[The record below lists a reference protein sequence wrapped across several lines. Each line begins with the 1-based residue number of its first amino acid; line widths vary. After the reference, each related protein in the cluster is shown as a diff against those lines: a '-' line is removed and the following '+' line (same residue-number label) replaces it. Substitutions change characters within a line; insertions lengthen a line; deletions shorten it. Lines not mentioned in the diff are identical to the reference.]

1 MAQIDDDLMTWDDVR
16 GLKNWSGIFIGNGA
30 SVAVWQ
36 NFNYGSLFN
45 QAKNLNDEDKRL
57 SNEDLLL
64 FEEQDTHN
72 FEQVLGDLATARN
85 VCRIL
90 GKPHD
95 EIDARYRSIQVA
107 LFEAVK
113 SIHVSWEECES
124 AGVLTK
130 LGTYFKSMKWVF
142 STNYDL
148 LLYWSLMHVNANPLD
163 FFFGEGLT
171 FDAAETDVYSRED
184 RTQVFYLH
192 GSVHIF
198 KDRYGQT
205 SKIASSRDSVG
216 RSLLDILQQFQN
228 RERIPLF
235 VAEGNWKEKMATIRG
250 SSYLTFCR
258 QKFGTYRGPLVVFG
272 NSLSQQDSH
281 LLTVLQKKRE
291 RSIAFGVYP
300 HQDPHDIIDFKT
312 RMHGTLTRQGQGQ
325 LLFFDS
331 TTHPIGDPALLI
343 PS

>member
-130 LGTYFKSMKWVF
+130 LGNLKGRRIASGKQGVLPVLACSHGSRLCFQS
-142 STNYDL
+142 S
-148 LLYWSLMHVNANPLD
+148 SD
-163 FFFGEGLT
+163 FFC
-171 FDAAETDVYSRED
+171 
-184 RTQVFYLH
+184 
-192 GSVHIF
+192 
-198 KDRYGQT
+198 
-205 SKIASSRDSVG
+205 
-216 RSLLDILQQFQN
+216 LL
-228 RERIPLF
+228 
-235 VAEGNWKEKMATIRG
+235 
-250 SSYLTFCR
+250 
-258 QKFGTYRGPLVVFG
+258 
-272 NSLSQQDSH
+272 
-281 LLTVLQKKRE
+281 
-291 RSIAFGVYP
+291 
-300 HQDPHDIIDFKT
+300 
-312 RMHGTLTRQGQGQ
+312 
-325 LLFFDS
+325 
-331 TTHPIGDPALLI
+331 
-343 PS
+343 